1 MAEPMR
7 VAMTLEQC
15 WHRVPGGTAVAALEL
30 ARALTQGDG
39 LELVG
44 VAAKHAREPDAAWR
58 PPVPVA
64 HLPLPRLALY
74 EAWHRLRRPRVERAT
89 GAVDVIHATAMP
101 VPPRS
106 VPLVL
111 TMHDLAFLKDPA
123 HFTRRGNSFFRR
135 DLAIALKDADST
147 SSDFASC
154 RTESSSKRW
163 ATPMSRASAPNTA

>member
-7 VAMTLEQC
+7 VAMTLEQS

-30 ARALTQGDG
+30 ARSLTQGDG

-89 GAVDVIHATAMP
+89 GPVDIVHATTFAI
-101 VPPRS
+101 PPRS
-106 VPLVL
+106 APLVV
-111 TMHDLAFLKDPA
+111 TIHDLAFLTYPGF
-123 HFTRRGNSFFRR
+123 FT
-135 DLAIALKDADST
+135 T
-147 SSDFASC
+147 
-154 RTESSSKRW
+154 
-163 ATPMSRASAPNTA
+163 